1 MNIFIVPSCIKT
13 LIGTINYEDR
23 YQQTLTTFD
32 TLRTQVPDSII
43 IFCDS
48 SIGGLEEDKKRV
60 IASKVDHYLD
70 FSSDPTAMQINQM
83 SLKSVG
89 ETYLLGHS
97 IHYAKNNLNL
107 NQKGRMFKLGGRCEV
122 LDTFTMD
129 DYKNIENKF
138 VFKKRIPSWK
148 DEQTKSIF
156 GCTHLLETR
165 LYSWNL
171 DMTDEYLS
179 ILDKNLELLNRG
191 LDTEHA
197 HFINIPKDK
206 LLEFETLNIG
216 AMIAGY
222 TSSYY
227 IKD

>member
-1 MNIFIVPSCIKT
+1 MNIFIIPSCIKT

-23 YQQTLTTFD
+23 FQQTLKTFD
-32 TLRTQVPDSII
+32 TLRIQVPDSII

-48 SIGGLEEDKKRV
+48 SIGGLGDDKKS
-60 IASKVDHYLD
+60 IIESKVNYYLD
-70 FSSDPTAMQINQM
+70 FSSDSTAMQINQM
-83 SLKSVG
+83 SLKSIG
-89 ETYLLGHS
+89 ETYLLNHS
-97 IHYAKNNLNL
+97 ILYAKNNLNL

-122 LDTFTMD
+122 LDSFTMN
-129 DYKNIENKF
+129 DYKNIEKKF
-138 VFKKRIPSWK
+138 IFKKRIPSWK
-148 DEQTKSIF
+148 DDETKNKF

-179 ILDKNLELLNRG
+179 ILSKNFELLNQG
-191 LDTEHA
+191 LDTEHS
-197 HFINIPKDK
+197 HFVNVPKDK

-216 AMIAGY
+216 AWIAGY

-227 IKD
+227 IRD